1 MLICLVLNLDALSKR
16 KKIIMGQKAN
26 INSLSVSYIKDWC
39 SSWFLS
45 NIDYSKILFDDFF
58 ILTYCKNLNVI
69 NLKILRY
76 SNIIIIYIYVINLP
90 NKISTSFFLKSLL
103 KNNYKR
109 FDRVILIFRKHSFHA
124 LTNSPNFCA
133 LQICLF
139 IENRLKFKSNVIKTF
154 LKTLLL
160 HNKGIKV
167 KCKGRLNNVDMAK
180 SESIVEGKISLQSFS
195 KPISYGFCVANTLKG
210 LQSVKVWLLQKL

>member
-1 MLICLVLNLDALSKR
+1 MPICLVLNLDVLSKR

-26 INSLSVSYIKDWC
+26 INSLSISYVKDWC

-45 NIDYSKILFDDFF
+45 NIDYNKILFDDFF
-58 ILTYCKNLNVI
+58 ILTFCKHLNVI

-76 SNIIIIYIYVINLP
+76 SNVIIIYIYVINLP
-90 NKISTSFFLKSLL
+90 NRTSTSFFFNSFL
-103 KNNYKR
+103 KNNYKK
-109 FDRVILIFRKHSFHA
+109 FDRIILIIRKHSFNA
-124 LTNSPNFCA
+124 LINSPNFCA
-133 LQICLF
+133 LQICLL
-139 IENRLKFKSNVIKTF
+139 IENRLRFKSNVIKTF
-154 LKTLLL
+154 LKKLSLY
-160 HNKGIKV
+160 NRGIKV

-210 LQSVKVWLLQKL
+210 LQSVRIWILKKL